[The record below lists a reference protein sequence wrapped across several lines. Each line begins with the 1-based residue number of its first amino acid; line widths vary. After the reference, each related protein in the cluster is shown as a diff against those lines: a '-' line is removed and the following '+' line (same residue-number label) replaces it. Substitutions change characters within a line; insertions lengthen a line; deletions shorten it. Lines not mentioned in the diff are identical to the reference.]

1 MLRTQSR
8 LVHILR
14 HDLCYSAAMDAEN
27 PVVKLCIAGVQ
38 AESDGR
44 YADALALFMRAWAA
58 RRDDYDACIAG
69 HYVARHQ
76 EQPNDILH
84 WNRVALDHADKVAA
98 ERVRDFYPSLYLN
111 LGRAHELVGATD
123 EARRYYALAEKAA
136 QQLSDDRYGRV
147 VHGALASAR
156 ERLGHE

>member
-1 MLRTQSR
+1 
-8 LVHILR
+8 
-14 HDLCYSAAMDAEN
+14 MDAEN

-111 LGRAHELVGATD
+111 LVLQRGNG
-123 EARRYYALAEKAA
+123 
-136 QQLSDDRYGRV
+136 
-147 VHGALASAR
+147 
-156 ERLGHE
+156 